1 MLKERISRRLDNRII
16 DGSVAWRTNCK
27 AYLPQVIGCNRNRRH
42 FFASGIDS
50 FYRFLTLVGAIDI
63 FRNPRCDVWAVGST
77 DCSRSSLLVRS
88 PLPTSRHRS
97 CLPTAVSPLFLP
109 SLPAML
115 SGAWRQPLI
124 RPSPRSLPPSPI
136 LVEPLLALPSAL
148 LPRYFLS
155 WLRDLAKVGW
165 TNSSSC
171 SGGDVDDAGVR
182 SQRSNNETSIFAH
195 TYDKPQYIFYTKC
208 FLASELRGKVF
219 LTRMKRDWMY
229 AKATVIFSIS
239 FDLFDLFGFNRMHG
253 KPIEQLRFNE
263 FDFRSRFEK
272 RDPSFKWKLR

>member
-1 MLKERISRRLDNRII
+1 M
-16 DGSVAWRTNCK
+16 WRTKLN
-27 AYLPQVIGCNRNRRH
+27 LSISSNRCNRNRRH
-42 FFASGIDS
+42 FFGGGIDS
-50 FYRFLTLVGAIDI
+50 FYRFPTLVGTIDV
-63 FRNPRCDVWAVGST
+63 FRNPRCDVWAIGST
-77 DCSRSSLLVRS
+77 DYSRARIAFPLLVRS

-97 CLPTAVSPLFLP
+97 CLPAAVSPLFLP

-115 SGAWRQPLI
+115 SGAWRRPLI

-182 SQRSNNETSIFAH
+182 SQRLSNETSIFA
-195 TYDKPQYIFYTKC
+195 YNKPRYIFYVKC
-208 FLASELRGKVF
+208 FFSIRISWQAFLNKNEEKCFIWIYMKAS
-219 LTRMKRDWMY
+219 
-229 AKATVIFSIS
+229 VILFSIS
-239 FDLFDLFGFNRMHG
+239 FDLFVWFV
-253 KPIEQLRFNE
+253 
-263 FDFRSRFEK
+263 
-272 RDPSFKWKLR
+272 W